1 MVVLDIDDATFE
13 RLMSEAMDSL
23 PDKYVRGLDNVLV
36 TFEDEPTPEQRKE
49 LKLHC
54 NQTLFGL
61 YQGVPRTQRGIGY
74 NMVLPDRIT
83 LFKKPILAASPNLAA
98 LKEQIRHTL
107 WHEIAHHYGLDHD
120 RIHALDGT
128 I

>member
-1 MVVLDIDDATFE
+1 MLSITDDEFENLIGEQLDT
-13 RLMSEAMDSL
+13 L
-23 PDKYVRGLDNVLV
+23 PEKYVKGLDNVLI
-36 TFEDEPTPEQRKE
+36 TYEDDPSPQQRIE

-61 YQGVPRTQRGIGY
+61 YQGIPMTQRNAGY
-74 NMVLPDRIT
+74 NMVVPDKIT
-83 LFKKPILAASPNLAA
+83 IFKNPILFASHDVKS

-120 RIHALDGT
+120 RIHALEKA
-128 I
+128 

>member
-1 MVVLDIDDATFE
+1 MQVNDEEFE
-13 RLMSEAMDSL
+13 KIIGEAMDSL
-23 PDKYVRGLDNVLV
+23 PEKYVRGLDNVLV
-36 TFEDEPTPEQRKE
+36 TYEDEPTHEQRKE

-74 NMVLPDRIT
+74 NMVLPDKIT
-83 LFKKPILAASPNLAA
+83 LFKNPILHVSPDIAV
-98 LKEQIRHTL
+98 LKEQVRHTL

-128 I
+128 L

>member
-1 MVVLDIDDATFE
+1 MQISDEEFE
-13 RLMSEAMDSL
+13 KLIGEAMDSL
-23 PDKYVRGLDNVLV
+23 SEKYVRGLDNVLV
-36 TFEDEPTPEQRKE
+36 TYEDEPSPEQRKE

-74 NMVLPDRIT
+74 NMVLPDKIT
-83 LFKKPILAASPNLAA
+83 LFKNPILNASPDIAA

-128 I
+128 Y